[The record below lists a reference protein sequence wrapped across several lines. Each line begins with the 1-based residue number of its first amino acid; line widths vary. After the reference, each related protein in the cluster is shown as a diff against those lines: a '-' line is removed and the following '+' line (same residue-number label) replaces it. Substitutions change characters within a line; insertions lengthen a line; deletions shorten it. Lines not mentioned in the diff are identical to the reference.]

1 MIKKLLLVFAL
12 ITGFAVNSFS
22 QCNTGNAT
30 SCQCLNTS
38 STDCDLLP
46 DITISW
52 YAILNYMGGPN
63 EYPQVCVPACNG
75 NDGRLRVTGATPNI
89 GRGPLTVEGQISGVG
104 SYICGTDTFTS
115 STTPPLCPDGSTPR
129 QLIHQR
135 IYHKNGNTMTHYDR
149 PAGSMTYHSGHNHYH
164 VDDWG
169 VFTLRYQITG
179 EPDPR
184 NWPIAAHGAKLG
196 FCLMDYY
203 SCPSGSAAN
212 HCKDDNT
219 VYNQGNN
226 LNTSGQFPNY
236 GLGGGSYAC
245 SIAEQGISSGWEDVY
260 SESLDLMWINLPPG
274 LCNGQ
279 YWIVMEV
286 DPRNSFLESD
296 ETNNYTAVP
305 FTLTQQSPALTSAP
319 VYITTDR
326 QSSKMCPGES
336 ITLTATAGSAFQWS
350 TGATTQSITVSTP
363 GTYQV
368 TVTNYCG
375 VATSA
380 PMNVVIE
387 PTPADPVTTND
398 LVCEPGGSG
407 TLTATSTGNITWTD
421 GANNVV
427 GTGNTF
433 VTPVVTTTTTYYAK
447 ATSTY
452 TDTAHVGPANQ
463 LIGVNAVSSAAS
475 WNIFSVYNPIKI
487 ISVKVIASGAGNRTI
502 ELHDSAG
509 AVLQTLTLN
518 VPDGVSRITLNW
530 NVNPGVMYSL
540 RATGSLI
547 SMYRNNSNAIGYP
560 YTINGAMAITGSSA
574 GPAYYYYFYDWEVE
588 TTNQTCASNAVP
600 ATVTVDPCLSVGSDP
615 SLNRS
620 ISVFPN
626 PASDLFNVMFNF
638 KASTNAVV
646 EVYDMVGK
654 VVYSKQLESLNGNSK
669 HTISTSTFGKG
680 IYTLR
685 INADG
690 KNFVR
695 KLVIN

>member
-1 MIKKLLLVFAL
+1 MIKKLLFLLALVFG
-12 ITGFAVNSFS
+12 ITVNLFA

-30 SCQCLNTS
+30 SCQCLTAS

-52 YAILNYMGGPN
+52 HAILNYMGGPN
-63 EYPQVCVPACNG
+63 EYPQICVPPCNG

-89 GRGPLTVEGQISGVG
+89 GRGPLTVEGEINGIS

-115 STTPPLCPDGSTPR
+115 SVTPSSCPDGSTPR

-135 IYHKNGNTMTHYDR
+135 VYHKNGNTMSYYDR

-169 VFTLRYQITG
+169 VFTLRYQIPN
-179 EPDPR
+179 EPNPL
-184 NWPIAAHGAKLG
+184 NWPIAATGAKLG

-236 GLGGGSYAC
+236 GLGGGSYSC

-260 SESLDLMWINLPPG
+260 SESLDLMWITLPPG

-305 FTLTQQSPALTSAP
+305 FTLTQQNPPNTNP
-319 VYITTDR
+319 VAAISTNR
-326 QSSKMCPGES
+326 QSSRICIGEN

-350 TGATTQSITVSTP
+350 NGATTQSITVSTP
-363 GTYQV
+363 GIYSV
-368 TVTNYCG
+368 TVTNFCG
-375 VATSA
+375 TTTS
-380 PMNVVIE
+380 PPLEVILA
-387 PTPADPVTTND
+387 PTPADPVTTGD
-398 LVCEPGGSG
+398 LVCVSGSG
-407 TLTATSTGNITWTD
+407 TLTATGTGTITWTD
-421 GANNVV
+421 GANNIV

-433 VTPVVTTTTTYYAK
+433 VTPVVSATTTFY
-447 ATSTY
+447 ATSSNSY
-452 TDTAHVGPANQ
+452 TDTAHAGPVDQ
-463 LIGVNAVSSAAS
+463 LFGAGGNSTSSNY
-475 WNIFSVYNPIKI
+475 NIFSVFSPVKL
-487 ISVKVIASGAGNRTI
+487 ISVKVIAATAGSRTI
-502 ELHDSAG
+502 ELRDSMNTL
-509 AVLQTLTLN
+509 LQTATVN
-518 VPDGVSRITLNW
+518 VPAGTSRVTLNW
-530 NVNPGVMYSL
+530 NINPGVAYRL
-540 RATGSLI
+540 AGSNL
-547 SMYRNNSNAIGYP
+547 YRNNSNAVSYP
-560 YTINGAMAITGSSA
+560 YSIPGALDITGSSA
-574 GPAYYYYFYDWEVE
+574 GPSYYYFFYDWEVE
-588 TTNQTCASNAVP
+588 TQNQSCSSNAVA

-615 SLNRS
+615 SLNRF

-626 PASDLFNVMFNF
+626 PASDKFVVTFNF
-638 KASTNAVV
+638 TSTTNVSV
-646 EVYDMVGK
+646 EVFDMVGK
-654 VVYSKQLESLNGNSK
+654 AVYSNRIENLNGLSK
-669 HTISTSTFGKG
+669 QTVSTASFGKG

-685 INADG
+685 ISANG
-690 KNFVR
+690 KNFLR